1 MVKQALLASLISLMC
16 VALFSSSMADV
27 VVTRTVINTGEVVR
41 VDSDGIVIKLPIGEI
56 TVPKSDVVSIDINKP
71 SAFEAGLDALKSQ
84 NYQAAMDTL
93 KPLTD
98 RYAGLSL
105 PWVQQSILR
114 LGEAYLGLKDF
125 AAAKGAFDTFK
136 RLYPTSPEVKGLD
149 VKYARVLVDQ
159 KDYAKASD
167 ILQSFVDPLMK
178 KDFLSDDEEI
188 AVAEAFTLMGDC
200 QMATAKPEAAL
211 DSYLKVV
218 ALFNTDVD
226 RATEAKYK
234 AAEVFE
240 QLGNWKRAKGGY
252 EELVKDAPTFA
263 YAADAQ
269 QRLAALTKAHPE

>member
-1 MVKQALLASLISLMC
+1 
-16 VALFSSSMADV
+16 MADV
-27 VVTRTVINTGEVVR
+27 IVTRTGINTGEVVR
-41 VDSDGIVIKLPIGEI
+41 VDTDGIVIRLPVGEI
-56 TVPKSDVVSIDINKP
+56 TVPKGDVVSIEVNKP
-71 SAFEAGLDALKSQ
+71 SAFDMGLDALKSQ
-84 NYQAAMDTL
+84 NYQAAVAAL

-125 AAAKGAFDTFK
+125 AAAKSAFDTFK
-136 RLYPTSPEVKGLD
+136 MLYPTSTEAKGLD

-200 QMATAKPEAAL
+200 RMATGKPEAAL

-240 QLGNWKRAKGGY
+240 QLGNWKRAKGSY
-252 EELVKDAPTFA
+252 EELLKDAPTFA

-269 QRLAALTKAHPE
+269 QRLATLTKAHPE